1 MPRSDRRPPAAESGR
16 APGPAAAGQVQAF
29 GPVPGAEA
37 AAVLRLAD
45 AAARADGVA
54 PLSEHVLLHLK
65 YGGDDGARNLLL
77 TAGGELAGYAHLD
90 PAPSAELVV
99 HPAHRRQG
107 LGFRLVQELE
117 GRDDRSAGPLRVWA
131 HGDLPAATRLAAA
144 AGFERVR
151 ALWQMRRSLREP
163 VATPEFGEGIT
174 LRTFAGGRDADEWL
188 RVNSRAF
195 AGHPEQG
202 SWTREDLALRERE
215 PWFNPDGFF
224 LAERAG
230 KLVGFH
236 WTKIHPEEPLGEV
249 YVVGIDPD
257 ERGTGLGRALTLAG
271 LRYLRERGLPEVML
285 YVDESNSPAIR
296 LYESLG
302 FARRRTDAMFA
313 RARKF
318 EQTEAGAAGI
328 TPRT

>member
-1 MPRSDRRPPAAESGR
+1 MPRCDDPAPAPRSAGTPGPPAAR
-16 APGPAAAGQVQAF
+16 QLTVL
-29 GPVPGAEA
+29 GPVPAAEA

-65 YGGDDGARNLLL
+65 YGDDADARNLLL
-77 TAGGELAGYAHLD
+77 SAGAELAGYAHLD

-107 LGFRLVQELE
+107 LGLLLIRELE
-117 GRDDRSAGPLRVWA
+117 RRTDPGAEPLRVWA

-144 AGFERVR
+144 AGFDRVR
-151 ALWQMRRSLREP
+151 ALWQMRRSLKEP
-163 VATPEFGEGIT
+163 VTAPQFAEGIT
-174 LRTFAGGRDADEWL
+174 IRTFVPGHDADEWL
-188 RVNSRAF
+188 RVNARAF
-195 AGHPEQG
+195 ADHPEQG
-202 SWTREDLALRERE
+202 SWTREDLRLRERE
-215 PWFNPDGFF
+215 PWFDPDGFF
-224 LAERAG
+224 LADRGG

-236 WTKIHPEEPLGEV
+236 WTKVHPRERLGEV
-249 YVVGIDPD
+249 YIVGTDPG

-285 YVDESNSPAIR
+285 YVDESNRPAIR

-302 FARRRTDAMFA
+302 FARSRTDVMFA
-313 RARKF
+313 GHRKF
-318 EQTEAGAAGI
+318 EQTEARVTGM
-328 TPRT
+328 TPST